1 MKRTLL
7 IFFII
12 FILMQFIQTN
22 KENIAQEKNL
32 EMTVDNIEVYNILKT
47 ACYDCHSNETVWPWY
62 SKIAPFSWVV
72 SNHVTEGKKALN
84 FSTWENYNQEEKEEK
99 IKDIYRTAYASMPL
113 PSYIFAHEN
122 ADLTKEQRSLI
133 RNWTGVR
140 SK

>member
-1 MKRTLL
+1 
-7 IFFII
+7 
-12 FILMQFIQTN
+12 MQFIQTN

-32 EMTVDNIEVYNILKT
+32 EMKVDNIEVYNILKT

-84 FSTWENYNQEEKEEK
+84 FSTWENYNQEEKDEK

>member
-7 IFFII
+7 ILFII

-32 EMTVDNIEVYNILKT
+32 EMKVDNIEVYNILKT

-84 FSTWENYNQEEKEEK
+84 FSTWENYNQEEKDEK

>member
-32 EMTVDNIEVYNILKT
+32 EMKVDNIEVYNILKT

-122 ADLTKEQRSLI
+122 ADLTKEQRNMI
-133 RNWTGVR
+133 RDWTGVR
-140 SK
+140 HK

>member
-22 KENIAQEKNL
+22 KENTAQEKNL
-32 EMTVDNIEVYNILKT
+32 EMKVDNIEVYNILKT

-84 FSTWENYNQEEKEEK
+84 FSTWENYNQEEKDEK

>member
-7 IFFII
+7 ILFII

-32 EMTVDNIEVYNILKT
+32 EMKVDNIEVYNILKT

>member
-32 EMTVDNIEVYNILKT
+32 EMKVDNIEVYNILKT

-122 ADLTKEQRSLI
+122 ADLTKEQRNMI
-133 RNWTGVR
+133 RDWTGVR

>member
-1 MKRTLL
+1 
-7 IFFII
+7 
-12 FILMQFIQTN
+12 MQFIQTN
-22 KENIAQEKNL
+22 KENTAQEKNL
-32 EMTVDNIEVYNILKT
+32 EMKVDNIEVYNILKT

-84 FSTWENYNQEEKEEK
+84 FSTWENYNQEEKDEK

>member
-32 EMTVDNIEVYNILKT
+32 EMKVDNIEVYNILKT

-84 FSTWENYNQEEKEEK
+84 FSTWENYNQEEKDEK

-122 ADLTKEQRSLI
+122 ADLTKEQRNLI

-140 SK
+140 AK